1 MWRRE
6 EALAEVSAAM
16 FLDLPA
22 SAESAAHVDPN
33 RRQTSFKEQIQ
44 AQVLNLKVRS
54 AQEIAA

>member
-1 MWRRE
+1 
-6 EALAEVSAAM
+6 M

-44 AQVLNLKVRS
+44 AQVLNLKVCS
-54 AQEIAA
+54 AQE